1 MAVAFVFGLKA
12 QEVNDEY
19 KSIGSTILERVKD
32 EKLSIGGYGEI
43 HYNQQVSGQ
52 TRYNGKMDVH
62 RMVMFFGYQFNDKT
76 SFVTELEF
84 EHVKEVYVEQAFLNY
99 NVRTKH
105 SFTRRI
111 NVDSNGYC

>member
-1 MAVAFVFGLKA
+1 MKKGLLLLVAVAFVFGLKA

-62 RMVMFFGYQFNDKT
+62 RMVMFLDINLTTKR
-76 SFVTELEF
+76 LLLPN
-84 EHVKEVYVEQAFLNY
+84 LNLSTLKRY
-99 NVRTKH
+99 TWSRL
-105 SFTRRI
+105 S
-111 NVDSNGYC
+111 